1 MDTYLPP
8 KYSLNSFF
16 VRHVAHPKRMKHI
29 SGLNNAQICAVN
41 DVGFI
46 NYNTKIEAPNFPPNN
61 FNENLLKSDSFLA
74 AKNKRKEK
82 AVPYNGMYST
92 FGLSMLLLFLN
103 DFILFSLCSS
113 SINLIVD
120 NTDKWRNELNT
131 LASSVGLLT
140 QNDLEE
146 YRKKKEREQKIKL
159 MKEQQSAKPTSSSS
173 IKLQPLSR
181 SGNVTASGRLNEPVL
196 ATRRTSRYSRG
207 GTGASAASRGILAS
221 SNKKYIVDQA
231 DREAWMLQ
239 VLCQILQTDNLVDV
253 QAWLVSANETEKEK
267 IKQLIDHAMRGLEA
281 SGRIEQQY
289 QQESNNTLADIQN
302 NLKK

>member
-1 MDTYLPP
+1 MLVI
-8 KYSLNSFF
+8 F
-16 VRHVAHPKRMKHI
+16 
-29 SGLNNAQICAVN
+29 
-41 DVGFI
+41 
-46 NYNTKIEAPNFPPNN
+46 
-61 FNENLLKSDSFLA
+61 LL
-74 AKNKRKEK
+74 
-82 AVPYNGMYST
+82 
-92 FGLSMLLLFLN
+92 
-103 DFILFSLCSS
+103 
-113 SINLIVD
+113 VD

-146 YRKKKEREQKIKL
+146 YKKKKEREQKIRL
-159 MKEQQSAKPTSSSS
+159 MKEQSTKPTSSSS

-207 GTGASAASRGILAS
+207 GTGAASRGLLAS

-231 DREAWMLQ
+231 DREAWMLK

-289 QQESNNTLADIQN
+289 QQETDTLADIQN
-302 NLKK
+302 NLRK